1 MPAREPNQGG
11 QSVPPPLERS
21 RDARLDM
28 IHFMAEPAV
37 AFAEPFLADLAAHR
51 VAAEEEE
58 SDILNAALAGRY
70 VIERKLGRGGM
81 ATVYLATDLRLPRK
95 VAVKVLHGELVES
108 LAQERF
114 VQEIAIV
121 ARLAHPNIVALHEA
135 GTAGSL
141 LYYVM
146 TYVEGRSLRD
156 LLCERRKLPR
166 PQATQI
172 AIEVA
177 DALDHAHSNGFVH
190 RDVKPENILLMA
202 GHALVADF
210 GIARAIRA
218 AAGDHPTTASGSA
231 IGTLAYMSPE
241 QLEGTG
247 HIDGRSDIYAL
258 GLVLNEMVVGAV
270 PRRTMTPPAPLSA
283 RVVNLLPKPLRR
295 STLIP
300 QTLES
305 VIYRAT
311 AADPDDRFAS
321 AADLA
326 AALRDT
332 IRSAWQR
339 TSIAIGVPLSALAVL
354 GLAWNARSPHD
365 VQPPINPRRVVVAP
379 FDNRTGAES
388 LDPIG
393 LVAADRITEGMLR
406 TSVVEAVPTIT
417 AAEAYRFV
425 QRDTSQGDGSDPLQ
439 MLGGETGAGIVVTGA
454 YYRDGTEVVLR
465 VQIADVTRGNLIG
478 ALADVRAAAEDPLP
492 GIEEARGRIMG
503 LLAAHYDERLESE
516 PATSAGDTPPTYA
529 SYVAFS
535 KGVDAHI
542 ATRFDDARSHFR
554 EAFALDSS
562 FALSL
567 LYASI
572 ASTNLGDFAEA
583 DSLLRV
589 VEERRWRLNEYH
601 RAWLDYRRAFVAGD
615 REGALRAIR
624 VAAHLAPDSRAGYNH
639 AVTAYQSGQVLEA
652 LQAIQRLTPDRGAM
666 RDFVGYWD
674 VLGSIHHTLGNH
686 EEEHSASLEGVRRHP
701 DRLFALASMVR
712 AQAATGRFADMDRTL
727 STAATLPADPFGWTV
742 GLLLTEAADEALAH
756 GHPGEARQLLARAA
770 SWYMTDTTRAGKF
783 ALAQVAYKQGRLRDA
798 GALLDELQSLEPDNP
813 AYAGVAGLVMAR
825 SGDSAS
831 ALRMASSLTTDP
843 APYQFGRARLY
854 RARIEASLGHRERA
868 TASLTEA
875 VRQGMAF
882 GAWLHRDADL
892 ASLRG
897 MPEFDRFPQDASSGR
912 RWATRSPARNNS

>member
-1 MPAREPNQGG
+1 MPAREPDQAG
-11 QSVPPPLERS
+11 QTSQPPRDLS
-21 RDARLDM
+21 RDARRDM
-28 IHFMAEPAV
+28 IHFMSEPAL
-37 AFAEPFLADLAAHR
+37 AFAEPFLADLSAHS
-51 VAAEEEE
+51 VASEDEEPA
-58 SDILNAALAGRY
+58 ILNAALAGRY
-70 VIERKLGRGGM
+70 VVERKLGRGGM

-95 VAVKVLHGELVES
+95 VAVKVLHAELVES

-135 GTAGSL
+135 GTVGSL

-156 LLCERRKLPR
+156 LLCERRRLPR
-166 PQATQI
+166 AQATQI

-210 GIARAIRA
+210 GIARAIHA
-218 AAGDHPTTASGSA
+218 AGGDHPTTASGSA

-241 QLEGTG
+241 QLNGTG
-247 HIDGRSDIYAL
+247 AIDGRSDVYAL
-258 GLVLNEMVVGAV
+258 GLVLNEMLAGSV
-270 PRRTMTPPAPLSA
+270 PRRIMTPEAPLA
-283 RVVNLLPKPLRR
+283 AKVVGLLPKPLRQR
-295 STLIP
+295 SLGP
-300 QTLES
+300 LSLEG

-321 AADLA
+321 AADFA

-332 IRSAWQR
+332 IRSGWQR
-339 TSIAIGVPLSALAVL
+339 TSLAIGAPLGALALL
-354 GLAWNARSPHD
+354 GLVWNGRGPRD

-379 FDNRTGAES
+379 FDNRTGATS

-406 TSVVEAVPTIT
+406 TTVVEAVPTIT

-425 QRDTSQGDGSDPLQ
+425 QGDTNRGDGNDPLQ
-439 MLGGETGAGIVVTGA
+439 VLGGETGAGIVVTGA
-454 YYRDGTEVVLR
+454 YYRDGANVVLR
-465 VQIADVTRGNLIG
+465 VQIADVTRGSLIG
-478 ALADVRAAAEDPLP
+478 ALADVRASAEDPLP

-516 PATSAGDTPPTYA
+516 PATTAGDTPPTYA

-535 KGVDAHI
+535 EGVEAHI
-542 ATRFDDARSHFR
+542 ATRFDDARGHFR

-601 RAWLDYRRAFVAGD
+601 RAWLDYRRAFVAGN
-615 REGALRAIR
+615 REAALRAIR
-624 VAAHLAPDSRAGYNH
+624 VAAQLAPDSRAGYNH

-674 VLGSIHHTLGNH
+674 VVGSIHHTLGNH

-701 DRLFALASMVR
+701 DRLFAMASMVR
-712 AQAATGRFADMDRTL
+712 AQAATGRFADMERTL

-770 SWYMTDTTRAGKF
+770 SWYAADTTQAGQF

-798 GALLDELQSLEPDNP
+798 GALLQELRSLDPDNP
-813 AYAGVAGLVMAR
+813 AHAGVAGLVMAR

-831 ALRMASSLTTDP
+831 ASRIAASLTTDP
-843 APYQFGRARLY
+843 EPYQFGRAMLY
-854 RARIEASLGHRERA
+854 RARIEASLGHRNLA
-868 TASLTEA
+868 ASSFSDA
-875 VRQGMAF
+875 VRQGMGF

-897 MPEFDRFPQDASSGR
+897 MPEFDRFPLEVSPGR
-912 RWATRSPARNNS
+912 RWAAGSPARNNN